1 MSYKVHVRDEFSLTF
16 DIGHNPLSLR
26 VDGLEKRL
34 RDTHTCPGI
43 VVGFMHFV
51 VVGAKDGL

>member
-16 DIGHNPLSLR
+16 NIGYNPLSLR
-26 VDGLEKRL
+26 VDRLEKRL

-51 VVGAKDGL
+51 VVSTKYGL